1 MTEQINLDRHRLV
14 NALAERSDGMSICVY
29 FSGRHNIDETFN
41 AVYMDSEADPA
52 PAEIPLPDDLA
63 AIARRV
69 VLAILDEHEPL
80 WADGAGS
87 FGELVLR
94 ARDRE
99 AEFVYWARSS
109 HHKLD
114 LCAPFAD
121 WIKGVDDAASQ
132 ARR

>member
-1 MTEQINLDRHRLV
+1 MTEQVNLDRHRLV
-14 NALAERSDGMSICVY
+14 KDIDERSDGMSICVD
-29 FSGRHNIDETFN
+29 FSGHNMSETFR
-41 AVYMDSEADPA
+41 AVYLDLEADPA

-69 VLAILDEHEPL
+69 VRAILDEHEPR
-80 WADGAGS
+80 WAEGAGS
-87 FGELVLR
+87 FGGLVLR
-94 ARDRE
+94 ANDRN
-99 AEFVYWARSS
+99 AELAYYERSS
-109 HHKLD
+109 HHGMD